1 MARPFFVC
9 NFFLLLLKIQK
20 YLQKWANPAGRVLIG
35 SVLIDK
41 TWIWTKNSYNWN
53 PNFRDPETCFIY
65 IRYIIMQIYPKIFL
79 IHLPNYV
86 QKAFNVI
93 FHVLKKI
100 ASSNGQGLFQ
110 LRKSEL
116 FLYSPVSGKRKTF
129 LGLCMRPNSWKYYE

>member
-1 MARPFFVC
+1 
-9 NFFLLLLKIQK
+9 
-20 YLQKWANPAGRVLIG
+20 
-35 SVLIDK
+35 
-41 TWIWTKNSYNWN
+41 
-53 PNFRDPETCFIY
+53 
-65 IRYIIMQIYPKIFL
+65 MQIYPKIFL

-86 QKAFNVI
+86 RKAFNVI
-93 FHVLKKI
+93 FHCLKKI